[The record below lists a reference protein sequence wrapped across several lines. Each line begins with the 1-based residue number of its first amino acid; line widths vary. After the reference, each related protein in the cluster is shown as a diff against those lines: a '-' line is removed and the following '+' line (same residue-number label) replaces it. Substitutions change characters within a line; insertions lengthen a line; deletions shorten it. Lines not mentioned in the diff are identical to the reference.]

1 MSLITL
7 ALICTTAPCW
17 AQFSRQVVA
26 TIPFEF
32 TVNDLTLPAGEYAT
46 WEIMQGA
53 YAMGNTN
60 GERHTLSLTYPVA
73 MNQTRLAKLVFR
85 KYGDKYFLAEVWN
98 PLREPVMAFGK
109 CRKEKE
115 LVTSRLVSGIRVD
128 QVVVLARVR

>member
-1 MSLITL
+1 
-7 ALICTTAPCW
+7 
-17 AQFSRQVVA
+17 VVA

-32 TVNDLTLPAGEYAT
+32 TVNDLTLPAGEYAV
-46 WEIMQGA
+46 WETMQGA
-53 YAMGNTN
+53 HTVGNTR
-60 GERHTLSLTYPVA
+60 GDRRALSLSYHVA
-73 MNQTRLAKLVFR
+73 ANPARLAKLVFR